1 MFPKQE
7 MPTASIKVHAPVTCF
22 HKRSI
27 RSLYFIPRKVLS
39 ANVARPLQPAIHA
52 FTYAHLSPTLLT
64 SSPRITDFH
73 SLRIGTFSTGRP
85 TRLAAPHASRALHVV
100 DAATAEDACA
110 RFAAETLWSWSW
122 AAAAHAGQVGERSHG
137 LR

>member
-1 MFPKQE
+1 MFCLIVINWTDVIYQGVRRDISK
-7 MPTASIKVHAPVTCF
+7 TGNADASIKVHAAVTCF

-27 RSLYFIPRKVLS
+27 TSLYFIPRKVLF

-52 FTYAHLSPTLLT
+52 FTYAHLSPTFLT

-85 TRLAAPHASRALHVV
+85 TRLAAPHARRALHVV
-100 DAATAEDACA
+100 DATTAEDASA
-110 RFAAETLWSWSW
+110 
-122 AAAAHAGQVGERSHG
+122 
-137 LR
+137 